1 MLRPDQ
7 NDKIKEN
14 YNKIYIAQMA
24 KNTPY
29 NTFMFMRNSFLNL
42 EEEMNNRRKSHENC
56 NLKSAAFILY
66 IGWMAFMNSRGNKK
80 PK

>member
-1 MLRPDQ
+1 
-7 NDKIKEN
+7 
-14 YNKIYIAQMA
+14 MA

-29 NTFMFMRNSFLNL
+29 NTFMFMKDFFLNL

-66 IGWMAFMNSRGNKK
+66 VGWMAFMNSRGNKK

>member
-1 MLRPDQ
+1 
-7 NDKIKEN
+7 
-14 YNKIYIAQMA
+14 MA

-29 NTFMFMRNSFLNL
+29 NTFMFMKDFFLNL

-66 IGWMAFMNSRGNKK
+66 VGWMAFMNSRGNKNLSNTMWVGGCVFYVCVCVCVSGK
-80 PK
+80 